1 MRSVVAVLCALAVV
15 GYAAAFV
22 RVPLQFEQRQFSLT
36 RPRDVSMEDVI
47 IAKYVGSGS
56 KSNQYLTDYEDAQY
70 YGPITVGTPPQQF
83 KVLFDTG
90 SSNLWVP
97 SSKCTNCNRNRP
109 KYDHTKSSTYTPNG
123 TAFDIQYVSGTV
135 KGFLSEDVVSVA
147 GLNAKNIT
155 FAEVTAEPGIAL
167 QKAKFGG
174 VFGMAYQ
181 SIAVDN
187 VTPTFNDLINQGLLA
202 EPAFGFW
209 LAAVP
214 SPFGHGG
221 EITFGGVDDS
231 RYTGQLFEVPLK
243 AQKWWEIQIDATFMG
258 PTSGGA
264 IAGVV
269 DSGTSLLALPKDL
282 AKEFNSQIGCTPNPL
297 APEECIYETCP
308 DYSTLPD
315 MNIQINGRNFTLTGK
330 EYVLEIKTLFA
341 SACVS
346 GIMGLDL
353 PPPNPPLII
362 LGDVFMRVYYT
373 KFDFGNNAVW
383 FAPSVQPASDKST
396 RV

>member
-1 MRSVVAVLCALAVV
+1 LAVV

-22 RVPLQFEQRQFSLT
+22 RVPLQFQQRQWSLT
-36 RPRDVSMEDVI
+36 RKREVSMEDVI
-47 IAKYVGSGS
+47 IAKYAGTGS

-70 YGPITVGTPPQQF
+70 YGPITIGTPPQSF
-83 KVLFDTG
+83 TVLFDTG

-97 SSKCTNCNRNRP
+97 SSKCTNCNPSHP
-109 KYDHTKSSTYTPNG
+109 KYQSSASSTYQPNG
-123 TAFDIQYVSGTV
+123 TAFSIQYVSGAV
-135 KGFLSEDVVSVA
+135 KGFLSEDVVGVA
-147 GLNAKNIT
+147 GLSVKNVT
-155 FAEVTAEPGIAL
+155 FAEVTSEPGIAL
-167 QKAKFGG
+167 QAAKFGG

-187 VTPTFNDLINQGLLA
+187 VTPTFNDIVNQGLLA

-209 LAAVP
+209 LAAEP
-214 SPFGHGG
+214 SLFTHGG
-221 EITFGGVDDS
+221 EITFGGVDNT
-231 RYTGQLFEVPLK
+231 RYTGDLFEVPLK
-243 AQKWWEIQIDATFMG
+243 AQQWWEIQVDGVYMG
-258 PTSGGA
+258 GSAGGP

-269 DSGTSLLALPKDL
+269 DSGTSLLAMPKAL
-282 AKEFNSQIGCTPNPL
+282 AKAFNDQLGCMPDPL
-297 APEECIYETCP
+297 SPAECVFETCP
-308 DYSTLPD
+308 DFSSLP
-315 MNIQINGRNFTLTGK
+315 NLVVNLNGRNFTLTGK
-330 EYVLEIKTLFA
+330 DYVLEIKTLFA

-383 FAPSVQPASDKST
+383 FAPSVQPKVADKS